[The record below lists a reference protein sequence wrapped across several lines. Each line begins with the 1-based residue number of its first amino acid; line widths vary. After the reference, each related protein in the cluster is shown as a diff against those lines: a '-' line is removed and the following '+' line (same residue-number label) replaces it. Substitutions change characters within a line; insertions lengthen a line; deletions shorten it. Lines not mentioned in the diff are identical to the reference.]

1 MLKKKELLKKL
12 LLLILTLIL
21 FSCASYKNKPKDE
34 VPAWIE
40 KVPAGDAD
48 YEYFT
53 ASGTNKNF
61 TLAEADAKNNLINE
75 IIRYL
80 GVSIKTETTTTALG
94 SVENLEKIL
103 KSEISQS
110 SAANIKKLKIKNRY
124 TKKNKDSLTVYLL
137 AEYDKNELRKER
149 DRLLKI
155 AEEKILS
162 VSEPQKKADDFFE
175 SKKYYSAAIY
185 YAKAASAALSSGIE
199 NGDIKFRQNIS
210 NAKESLKKIKL
221 NLQKDNLENTSN
233 EFLIPINIGTFE
245 ERVPLLV
252 SYKTKV
258 KNTTSIII
266 EGIETDQNGT
276 ANFILNDEKIERE
289 GRIRIEL
296 DISEIK
302 QILGPKDF
310 DEYQEALK
318 ELQQIVFKQVINFE
332 FTKPEN
338 KIKKEKEQKGTVSL
352 FIEQT
357 DSKNAIIEEKILDIL
372 KDMNFKTISAKNENQ
387 SADFIIY
394 ARIETDEVSKA
405 ADGFLVRLNADI
417 EIKNPNTQEII
428 YKKNIS
434 KRGAG
439 FTEKEAHRSASVA
452 IAKAIALVFNGII
465 DE

>member
-1 MLKKKELLKKL
+1 MQKKKELLKKI
-12 LLLILTLIL
+12 LLLILTLTL
-21 FSCASYKNKPKDE
+21 FSCASYKNKPE
-34 VPAWIE
+34 EELPAWIE

-94 SVENLEKIL
+94 SIENLEKIL

-110 SAANIKKLKIKNRY
+110 STANIKKLKIKNRY

-175 SKKYYSAAIY
+175 SKKYYSAALY
-185 YAKAASAALSSGIE
+185 YTKAASAALSSGIE

-233 EFLIPINIGTFE
+233 DFLIPINIGTFE

-258 KNTTSIII
+258 KNTTSIVI
-266 EGIETDQNGT
+266 EGIETDQSGT
-276 ANFILNDEKIERE
+276 ANFILHDEKIEPKA
-289 GRIRIEL
+289 RIRIEL

-302 QILGPKDF
+302 QILGSKDF
-310 DEYQEALK
+310 DEYQEAVK
-318 ELQQIVFKQVINFE
+318 ELQQIIFKQIINFE
-332 FTKPEN
+332 FKKPEN

-352 FIEQT
+352 FIEQA
-357 DSKNAIIEEKILDIL
+357 DSKNSIIEEKILDIL
-372 KDMNFKTISAKNENQ
+372 KDMNFKTISAKNENP
-387 SADFIIY
+387 SADFFIY
-394 ARIETDEVSKA
+394 ARIETDEASKA

>member
-1 MLKKKELLKKL
+1 MLKKQLLKKL

-21 FSCASYKNKPKDE
+21 FSCASYKNKPEDE
-34 VPAWIE
+34 VPVWIE
-40 KVPAGDAD
+40 KVPAGNAD

-175 SKKYYSAAIY
+175 SKKYYSAALY
-185 YAKAASAALSSGIE
+185 YTKAASAALSSGIE

-210 NAKESLKKIKL
+210 NAKDSLKKIKL

-233 EFLIPINIGTFE
+233 DFLIPINIGTFE

-258 KNTTSIII
+258 KNSTTIII

-276 ANFILNDEKIERE
+276 ANFILHDEKIEPKA
-289 GRIRIEL
+289 RIRIEL

-302 QILGPKDF
+302 QILGSKDF

-318 ELQQIVFKQVINFE
+318 ELQQIIFKQIINFE
-332 FTKPEN
+332 FKNPEN

-352 FIEQT
+352 FIEQA
-357 DSKNAIIEEKILDIL
+357 DSKNSIIEEKILDIL
-372 KDMNFKTISAKNENQ
+372 KDMNFKTISAKNENP
-387 SADFIIY
+387 SADFFIY
-394 ARIETDEVSKA
+394 ARIETDETSKA

>member
-1 MLKKKELLKKL
+1 M
-12 LLLILTLIL
+12 
-21 FSCASYKNKPKDE
+21 P
-34 VPAWIE
+34 VWIE

-175 SKKYYSAAIY
+175 SKKYYSAALY
-185 YAKAASAALSSGIE
+185 YTKAASAALSSGIE

-210 NAKESLKKIKL
+210 NAKESLK
-221 NLQKDNLENTSN
+221 
-233 EFLIPINIGTFE
+233 
-245 ERVPLLV
+245 
-252 SYKTKV
+252 
-258 KNTTSIII
+258 
-266 EGIETDQNGT
+266 
-276 ANFILNDEKIERE
+276 
-289 GRIRIEL
+289 RIR
-296 DISEIK
+296 
-302 QILGPKDF
+302 
-310 DEYQEALK
+310 EA
-318 ELQQIVFKQVINFE
+318 IFE
-332 FTKPEN
+332 
-338 KIKKEKEQKGTVSL
+338 
-352 FIEQT
+352 
-357 DSKNAIIEEKILDIL
+357 
-372 KDMNFKTISAKNENQ
+372 
-387 SADFIIY
+387 
-394 ARIETDEVSKA
+394 
-405 ADGFLVRLNADI
+405 
-417 EIKNPNTQEII
+417 
-428 YKKNIS
+428 
-434 KRGAG
+434 
-439 FTEKEAHRSASVA
+439 
-452 IAKAIALVFNGII
+452 
-465 DE
+465 

>member
-1 MLKKKELLKKL
+1 MQKKQLLKKL
-12 LLLILTLIL
+12 LLLILTLIS
-21 FSCASYKNKPKDE
+21 FSCASYKNKPE
-34 VPAWIE
+34 EGLPAWIE
-40 KVPAGDAD
+40 KVPDGDAD

-155 AEEKILS
+155 AEERILS
-162 VSEPQKKADDFFE
+162 VSEPQKKADEFVA
-175 SKKYYSAAIY
+175 SKKYYSAALY
-185 YAKAASAALSSGIE
+185 YTKAASAALSSGIE

-221 NLQKDNLENTSN
+221 NLQKDSLEDSLNKT
-233 EFLIPINIGTFE
+233 LILVNIGTAE
-245 ERVPLLV
+245 ENVPLLV

-258 KNTTSIII
+258 KNSTTIII

-276 ANFILNDEKIERE
+276 ANFILHDEKIEPKA
-289 GRIRIEL
+289 RIRIEL

-302 QILGPKDF
+302 QILGSKDF
-310 DEYQEALK
+310 DEYQEAVK
-318 ELQQIVFKQVINFE
+318 ELQQIIFKQIINFE
-332 FTKPEN
+332 FKNPEN

-352 FIEQT
+352 FIEQA
-357 DSKNAIIEEKILDIL
+357 DSKNSIIEEKISDIL
-372 KDMNFKTISAKNENQ
+372 KNMNFKTISAKNENQ

-417 EIKNPNTQEII
+417 EIKNPNTQEIL

-452 IAKAIALVFNGII
+452 IAKAIALAFSKIVN
-465 DE
+465 E

>member
-1 MLKKKELLKKL
+1 M
-12 LLLILTLIL
+12 
-21 FSCASYKNKPKDE
+21 
-34 VPAWIE
+34 
-40 KVPAGDAD
+40 PAGDAD

-175 SKKYYSAAIY
+175 SKKYYSAALY
-185 YAKAASAALSSGIE
+185 YTKAASAALSSGIE

-221 NLQKDNLENTSN
+221 NLQKDSLEDSLN
-233 EFLIPINIGTFE
+233 ETLIPINIGTTE
-245 ERVPLLV
+245 ENVPLLV

-258 KNTTSIII
+258 KNTTTIII

-276 ANFILNDEKIERE
+276 ANFILHDEKIEPKA
-289 GRIRIEL
+289 RIRIDL

-302 QILGPKDF
+302 QILGSKDF

-318 ELQQIVFKQVINFE
+318 ELQQIIFKQIINFE
-332 FTKPEN
+332 FKNPEN

-352 FIEQT
+352 FIEQA
-357 DSKNAIIEEKILDIL
+357 DSKNSIIEEKILDIL
-372 KDMNFKTISAKNENQ
+372 KDMNFKTISAKNENPA
-387 SADFIIY
+387 ADFFIY

-452 IAKAIALVFNGII
+452 IAKAIALAFNGII

>member
-1 MLKKKELLKKL
+1 MQKKQLLKKL
-12 LLLILTLIL
+12 LLLILTLTL
-21 FSCASYKNKPKDE
+21 FSCASYKNKSE
-34 VPAWIE
+34 EEQPAWIE

-175 SKKYYSAAIY
+175 SKKYYSAALY
-185 YAKAASAALSSGIE
+185 YTKTASAALSSGIE

-210 NAKESLKKIKL
+210 NAKESLKRIKL
-221 NLQKDNLENTSN
+221 NLQNDSLEDSLNKT
-233 EFLIPINIGTFE
+233 LILVNIGTAE
-245 ERVPLLV
+245 ENVPLLV

-258 KNTTSIII
+258 KNTTTIII

-276 ANFILNDEKIERE
+276 ANFILHDEKIEPKA
-289 GRIRIEL
+289 RIRIEL

-302 QILGPKDF
+302 QILGSKDF
-310 DEYQEALK
+310 DEYQEAVK
-318 ELQQIVFKQVINFE
+318 ELQQIVFKQIINFE
-332 FTKPEN
+332 FKKPEN

-352 FIEQT
+352 FIEQA
-357 DSKNAIIEEKILDIL
+357 DSKNSIIEEKILDIL
-372 KDMNFKTISAKNENQ
+372 KDMNFKTISAKNENPA
-387 SADFIIY
+387 ADFFIY
-394 ARIETDEVSKA
+394 ARIETNEASKA

-417 EIKNPNTQEII
+417 EIKNPNTQEIL

>member
-1 MLKKKELLKKL
+1 MLKKQLLKKI
-12 LLLILTLIL
+12 LLLILTLTL
-21 FSCASYKNKPKDE
+21 FSCASYKNKSE
-34 VPAWIE
+34 EELPAWIE

-175 SKKYYSAAIY
+175 SKKYYSAALY
-185 YAKAASAALSSGIE
+185 YTKAASAALSSGIE

-221 NLQKDNLENTSN
+221 NLQKNSLENTSN
-233 EFLIPINIGTFE
+233 NFLIPINIGTFE

-258 KNTTSIII
+258 KNTTSIVI
-266 EGIETDQNGT
+266 EGIETDQSGT
-276 ANFILNDEKIERE
+276 ANFILHDEKIEPKA
-289 GRIRIEL
+289 RIRIEL

-302 QILGPKDF
+302 QILGSKDF
-310 DEYQEALK
+310 DEYQEAVK
-318 ELQQIVFKQVINFE
+318 ELQQIIFKQIINFE
-332 FTKPEN
+332 FKKPEN

-352 FIEQT
+352 FIEQA
-357 DSKNAIIEEKILDIL
+357 DSKNSIIEEKILDIL
-372 KDMNFKTISAKNENQ
+372 KDMNFKTISAKNENPA
-387 SADFIIY
+387 ADFFIY
-394 ARIETDEVSKA
+394 ARIETDEASKA

-417 EIKNPNTQEII
+417 EIKNPNTQEIL

>member
-1 MLKKKELLKKL
+1 MQKKQLLKKL
-12 LLLILTLIL
+12 LLLILTLTL
-21 FSCASYKNKPKDE
+21 FSCASYKNKSE
-34 VPAWIE
+34 EEQPAWIE

-175 SKKYYSAAIY
+175 SKKYYSAALY
-185 YAKAASAALSSGIE
+185 YTKAASAALSSGIE

-210 NAKESLKKIKL
+210 NAKESLKRIKL
-221 NLQKDNLENTSN
+221 NLQNDSLEDSLNKT
-233 EFLIPINIGTFE
+233 LILVNIGTAE
-245 ERVPLLV
+245 ENVPLLV

-258 KNTTSIII
+258 KNTTTIII

-276 ANFILNDEKIERE
+276 ANFILHDEKIEPKA
-289 GRIRIEL
+289 RIRIEL

-302 QILGPKDF
+302 QILGSKDF
-310 DEYQEALK
+310 DEYQEAVK
-318 ELQQIVFKQVINFE
+318 ELQQIVFKQIINFE
-332 FTKPEN
+332 FKKPEN
-338 KIKKEKEQKGTVSL
+338 KRKKEKEQKGTVSL

-372 KDMNFKTISAKNENQ
+372 KDMNFKTISAKNENPA
-387 SADFIIY
+387 ADFFIY
-394 ARIETDEVSKA
+394 ARIETDEASKA

>member
-1 MLKKKELLKKL
+1 MLKKQLLKKI
-12 LLLILTLIL
+12 LLLILTLISL
-21 FSCASYKNKPKDE
+21 SCASYKNKPE
-34 VPAWIE
+34 EELPAWIE

-94 SVENLEKIL
+94 SIENLEKIL

-162 VSEPQKKADDFFE
+162 VSEPQKKANDFFE
-175 SKKYYSAAIY
+175 SKKYYSAALY

-221 NLQKDNLENTSN
+221 NLQKDSLENTSN

-252 SYKTKV
+252 SYKTKIR
-258 KNTTSIII
+258 NTTSIII

-276 ANFILNDEKIERE
+276 ANFILHDEKIEPKA
-289 GRIRIEL
+289 RIRIEL

-302 QILGPKDF
+302 QILGSKDF

-318 ELQQIVFKQVINFE
+318 ELQQTVFKQIINFE
-332 FTKPEN
+332 FKKPEN

-357 DSKNAIIEEKILDIL
+357 DSKNAITEEKILDIL

>member
-1 MLKKKELLKKL
+1 MQKKQLLKKL
-12 LLLILTLIL
+12 LLLILTLTL
-21 FSCASYKNKPKDE
+21 FSCASYKNKSE
-34 VPAWIE
+34 EEQPAWIE

-175 SKKYYSAAIY
+175 SKKYYSAALY
-185 YAKAASAALSSGIE
+185 YTKAASAALSSGIE

-210 NAKESLKKIKL
+210 NAKESLKRIKL
-221 NLQKDNLENTSN
+221 NLQNDSLEDSLNKT
-233 EFLIPINIGTFE
+233 LILVNIGTAE
-245 ERVPLLV
+245 ENVPLLV

-258 KNTTSIII
+258 KNTTTIII

-276 ANFILNDEKIERE
+276 ANFILHDEKIEPKA
-289 GRIRIEL
+289 RIRIEL

-302 QILGPKDF
+302 QILGSKDF
-310 DEYQEALK
+310 DEYQEAVK
-318 ELQQIVFKQVINFE
+318 ELQQIVFKQIINFE
-332 FTKPEN
+332 FKKPEN

-352 FIEQT
+352 FIEQA
-357 DSKNAIIEEKILDIL
+357 DSKNSIIEEKILDIL
-372 KDMNFKTISAKNENQ
+372 KDMNFKTISAKNENPA
-387 SADFIIY
+387 ADFFIY
-394 ARIETDEVSKA
+394 ARIETNEASKA

-417 EIKNPNTQEII
+417 EIKNPNTQEIL

>member
-1 MLKKKELLKKL
+1 MQKKTQALKKL
-12 LLLILTLIL
+12 LLLILTLTL
-21 FSCASYKNKPKDE
+21 FSCISYKNKPE
-34 VPAWIE
+34 EELPAWVE

-80 GVSIKTETTTTALG
+80 GVSVKTETTTTALG
-94 SVENLEKIL
+94 SIENLEKIL

-124 TKKNKDSLTVYLL
+124 TQKNKDSLTVYLL

-175 SKKYYSAAIY
+175 SKKYYSAALY
-185 YAKAASAALSSGIE
+185 YTKAASAALSSGIE

-221 NLQKDNLENTSN
+221 NLQKDSLEDSLNKT
-233 EFLIPINIGTFE
+233 LILVNIGTAE
-245 ERVPLLV
+245 ENVPLLV

-258 KNTTSIII
+258 KNSTTIII

-276 ANFILNDEKIERE
+276 ANFILHDEKIEPKA
-289 GRIRIEL
+289 RIRIEL

-302 QILGPKDF
+302 QILGSKDF

-318 ELQQIVFKQVINFE
+318 ELQQIVFKQIINFE
-332 FTKPEN
+332 FKNPEN

-357 DSKNAIIEEKILDIL
+357 DSKNSIVREKISDIL
-372 KDMNFKTISAKNENQ
+372 KDMNFKTIFAKNENQ
-387 SADFIIY
+387 SADFFIY
-394 ARIETDEVSKA
+394 AKIETDEASKA

-417 EIKNPNTQEII
+417 EIKNPNTQEIL

-452 IAKAIALVFNGII
+452 IAKAIASAFSEIAG
-465 DE
+465 E

>member
-1 MLKKKELLKKL
+1 M
-12 LLLILTLIL
+12 
-21 FSCASYKNKPKDE
+21 
-34 VPAWIE
+34 
-40 KVPAGDAD
+40 
-48 YEYFT
+48 
-53 ASGTNKNF
+53 
-61 TLAEADAKNNLINE
+61 
-75 IIRYL
+75 
-80 GVSIKTETTTTALG
+80 
-94 SVENLEKIL
+94 
-103 KSEISQS
+103 
-110 SAANIKKLKIKNRY
+110 
-124 TKKNKDSLTVYLL
+124 

-175 SKKYYSAAIY
+175 SKKYYSAALY
-185 YAKAASAALSSGIE
+185 YTKAASAALSSGIE

-210 NAKESLKKIKL
+210 NAKESLKRIKL
-221 NLQKDNLENTSN
+221 NLQKDSLEDSLNKT
-233 EFLIPINIGTFE
+233 LILVNIGTAE
-245 ERVPLLV
+245 EKVPLLV

-258 KNTTSIII
+258 KNSTTIII

-276 ANFILNDEKIERE
+276 ANFILHDEKIESE

-302 QILGPKDF
+302 QILGSKDF

-318 ELQQIVFKQVINFE
+318 ELQQIIFKQIINFE
-332 FTKPEN
+332 FKKPEN
-338 KIKKEKEQKGTVSL
+338 KIKKEKEKKGTVSL
-352 FIEQT
+352 FIEQA
-357 DSKNAIIEEKILDIL
+357 DSKNSIIEEKILDIL
-372 KDMNFKTISAKNENQ
+372 KDMNFKTISAKNENPA
-387 SADFIIY
+387 ADFFIY

-452 IAKAIALVFNGII
+452 IAKVIALVFSEII

>member
-1 MLKKKELLKKL
+1 MQKKQLLKKI
-12 LLLILTLIL
+12 LLLILTLIS
-21 FSCASYKNKPKDE
+21 FSCTSYKNKPE
-34 VPAWIE
+34 EELPAWIE

-175 SKKYYSAAIY
+175 SKKYYSAALY
-185 YAKAASAALSSGIE
+185 YTKAASAALSSGIE

-221 NLQKDNLENTSN
+221 NLQKDSLEDSLN
-233 EFLIPINIGTFE
+233 ETLIPINIGTTE
-245 ERVPLLV
+245 ENVPLLV

-258 KNTTSIII
+258 KNTTTIII

-276 ANFILNDEKIERE
+276 ANFILHDEKIEPKA
-289 GRIRIEL
+289 RIRIDL

-302 QILGPKDF
+302 QILGSKDF

-318 ELQQIVFKQVINFE
+318 ELQQIIFKQIINFE
-332 FTKPEN
+332 FKNPEN
-338 KIKKEKEQKGTVSL
+338 KRKKEKEQKGTVSL

-372 KDMNFKTISAKNENQ
+372 KDMNFKTISAKNENP
-387 SADFIIY
+387 SADFFIY

-452 IAKAIALVFNGII
+452 IAKVIALVFSEII

>member
-1 MLKKKELLKKL
+1 MLKKQLLKKL

-21 FSCASYKNKPKDE
+21 FSCASYKNKPEDE
-34 VPAWIE
+34 VPVWIE
-40 KVPAGDAD
+40 KVPAGNAD

-175 SKKYYSAAIY
+175 SKKYYSAALY
-185 YAKAASAALSSGIE
+185 YTKTASAALSSGIE

-276 ANFILNDEKIERE
+276 ANFILHDEKIEPKA
-289 GRIRIEL
+289 RIRIEL

-302 QILGPKDF
+302 QILGSKDF
-310 DEYQEALK
+310 DEYQEAVK
-318 ELQQIVFKQVINFE
+318 ELQQIVFKQIINFE
-332 FTKPEN
+332 FKKPEN
-338 KIKKEKEQKGTVSL
+338 KIKKEQKGTVSL
-352 FIEQT
+352 FIEQA
-357 DSKNAIIEEKILDIL
+357 DSKNSIIEEKILDIL
-372 KDMNFKTISAKNENQ
+372 KDMNFKTISAKNENP
-387 SADFIIY
+387 SADFFIY
-394 ARIETDEVSKA
+394 ARIETDETSKA

>member
-1 MLKKKELLKKL
+1 MQKKQLLKKI
-12 LLLILTLIL
+12 LLLILTLIS
-21 FSCASYKNKPKDE
+21 FSCTSYKNKSE
-34 VPAWIE
+34 EELPAWIE

-175 SKKYYSAAIY
+175 SKKYYSAALY
-185 YAKAASAALSSGIE
+185 YTKAASAALSSGIE

-221 NLQKDNLENTSN
+221 NLQKDSLEDSLN
-233 EFLIPINIGTFE
+233 ETLIPINIGTTE
-245 ERVPLLV
+245 ENVPLLV

-258 KNTTSIII
+258 KNSTTIII

-276 ANFILNDEKIERE
+276 ANFILHDEKIEPKA
-289 GRIRIEL
+289 RIRIDL

-302 QILGPKDF
+302 QILGSKDF

-318 ELQQIVFKQVINFE
+318 ELQQIIFKQIINFE
-332 FTKPEN
+332 FKNPEN
-338 KIKKEKEQKGTVSL
+338 KRKKEKEQKGTVSL

-372 KDMNFKTISAKNENQ
+372 KDMNFKTISAKNENP
-387 SADFIIY
+387 SADFFIY

-417 EIKNPNTQEII
+417 EIKNPNTQEIL

>member
-1 MLKKKELLKKL
+1 MQKKQLLKKI
-12 LLLILTLIL
+12 LLLILTLTL
-21 FSCASYKNKPKDE
+21 FSCTSYKNKPEEE
-34 VPAWIE
+34 VPTWIE

-175 SKKYYSAAIY
+175 SKKYYSAALY
-185 YAKAASAALSSGIE
+185 YTKAASAALSSGIE

-221 NLQKDNLENTSN
+221 NLQKDSLEDSLN
-233 EFLIPINIGTFE
+233 ETLIPINIGTTE
-245 ERVPLLV
+245 ENVPLLV

-258 KNTTSIII
+258 KNSTTIII
-266 EGIETDQNGT
+266 EGIETDKNGT
-276 ANFILNDEKIERE
+276 ANFILHDEKIEPKA
-289 GRIRIEL
+289 RIRIEL

-302 QILGPKDF
+302 QILGSKDF

-318 ELQQIVFKQVINFE
+318 ELQQIIFKQIINFE
-332 FTKPEN
+332 FKNPEN
-338 KIKKEKEQKGTVSL
+338 KIKKEQKGTVSL

-357 DSKNAIIEEKILDIL
+357 DSKNAIIEERVSDIL
-372 KDMNFKTISAKNENQ
+372 KDMNFKILSAKNENP
-387 SADFIIY
+387 SADFFIY

-452 IAKAIALVFNGII
+452 IAKAIALAFNGII

>member
-1 MLKKKELLKKL
+1 MQKKQLLKKI
-12 LLLILTLIL
+12 LLLILALIL
-21 FSCASYKNKPKDE
+21 FSCASYKNKPEDE

-94 SVENLEKIL
+94 SIENLEKIL

-162 VSEPQKKADDFFE
+162 VSEPQKKANDFFE
-175 SKKYYSAAIY
+175 SKKYYSAALY

-221 NLQKDNLENTSN
+221 NLQKDSLENTSN

-252 SYKTKV
+252 SYKTKIR
-258 KNTTSIII
+258 NTTSIII

-276 ANFILNDEKIERE
+276 ANFILHDEKIEPKA
-289 GRIRIEL
+289 RIRIEL

-302 QILGPKDF
+302 HILGSKDF

-352 FIEQT
+352 FIEQ
-357 DSKNAIIEEKILDIL
+357 DNPKNLNIEEKILDIL

-417 EIKNPNTQEII
+417 EIKNPNTQEIL

-452 IAKAIALVFNGII
+452 IAKAIALAFSKIVS
-465 DE
+465 E

>member
-1 MLKKKELLKKL
+1 MLKKQLLKKL

-21 FSCASYKNKPKDE
+21 FSCASYKNKPEDE
-34 VPAWIE
+34 VPVWIE
-40 KVPAGDAD
+40 KVPAGNAD

-94 SVENLEKIL
+94 SIENLEKIL

-175 SKKYYSAAIY
+175 SKKYYSAALY
-185 YAKAASAALSSGIE
+185 YTKAASAALSSGIE

-233 EFLIPINIGTFE
+233 DFLIPINIGTFE

-276 ANFILNDEKIERE
+276 ANFILHDEKIEPKA
-289 GRIRIEL
+289 RIRIEL

-302 QILGPKDF
+302 QILGSKDF
-310 DEYQEALK
+310 DEYQEAVK
-318 ELQQIVFKQVINFE
+318 ELQQIVFKQIINFE
-332 FTKPEN
+332 FKKPEN

-352 FIEQT
+352 FIEQA
-357 DSKNAIIEEKILDIL
+357 DSKNSIIEEKILDIL
-372 KDMNFKTISAKNENQ
+372 KDMNFKTISAKNENPV
-387 SADFIIY
+387 ADFFIY
-394 ARIETDEVSKA
+394 ARIETDEASKA
-405 ADGFLVRLNADI
+405 ADGFLVSLNADI

>member
-21 FSCASYKNKPKDE
+21 FSCASYKNKSE
-34 VPAWIE
+34 EELPAWIE
-40 KVPAGDAD
+40 KVPDGDAD

-175 SKKYYSAAIY
+175 SKKYYSAALY
-185 YAKAASAALSSGIE
+185 YTKAASAALSSGIE

-221 NLQKDNLENTSN
+221 NLQKDSLEDSLN
-233 EFLIPINIGTFE
+233 ETLIPINIGTTE
-245 ERVPLLV
+245 ENVPLLV

-258 KNTTSIII
+258 KNTTTIII

-276 ANFILNDEKIERE
+276 ANFILHDEKIEPKA
-289 GRIRIEL
+289 RIRIDL

-302 QILGPKDF
+302 QILGSKDF
-310 DEYQEALK
+310 DEYQEAVK
-318 ELQQIVFKQVINFE
+318 ELQQIIFKQIINFE
-332 FTKPEN
+332 FKNPEN
-338 KIKKEKEQKGTVSL
+338 KIKKEQKGTVSL
-352 FIEQT
+352 FIEQA
-357 DSKNAIIEEKILDIL
+357 DSKNSIIEEKILDIL
-372 KDMNFKTISAKNENQ
+372 KDMNFKTISAKNENPA
-387 SADFIIY
+387 ADFFIY

-452 IAKAIALVFNGII
+452 IAKVIALVFSEII

>member
-1 MLKKKELLKKL
+1 MLKKQLLKKL

-21 FSCASYKNKPKDE
+21 FSCASYKNKPEDE

-175 SKKYYSAAIY
+175 SKKYYSAALY
-185 YAKAASAALSSGIE
+185 YTKAASAALSSGIE

-221 NLQKDNLENTSN
+221 NLQKDSLEDSLN
-233 EFLIPINIGTFE
+233 ETLIPINIGTTE
-245 ERVPLLV
+245 ENVPLLV

-258 KNTTSIII
+258 KNTTSIVI

-276 ANFILNDEKIERE
+276 ANFILHDEKIEPKA
-289 GRIRIEL
+289 RIRIEL

-302 QILGPKDF
+302 QILGSKDF

-318 ELQQIVFKQVINFE
+318 ELQQIIFKQIINFE
-332 FTKPEN
+332 FKNPEN
-338 KIKKEKEQKGTVSL
+338 KRKKEKEQKGTVSL

-357 DSKNAIIEEKILDIL
+357 DSKNAIIKEKILDIL
-372 KDMNFKTISAKNENQ
+372 KDMNFKTISAKNENP
-387 SADFIIY
+387 SADFFIY
-394 ARIETDEVSKA
+394 AKIETDEVSKA

-452 IAKAIALVFNGII
+452 IAKAIALAFNGII

>member
-1 MLKKKELLKKL
+1 MQKKQLLKKI
-12 LLLILTLIL
+12 LLLILSLIL
-21 FSCASYKNKPKDE
+21 FSCASYKSKPEEDL
-34 VPAWIE
+34 PAWIE

-155 AEEKILS
+155 AEERILS
-162 VSEPQKKADDFFE
+162 VSEPQKKADEFVA
-175 SKKYYSAAIY
+175 SKKYYSAALY
-185 YAKAASAALSSGIE
+185 YTKAASAALSSGIE

-221 NLQKDNLENTSN
+221 NLQKDRLKDSLNKT
-233 EFLIPINIGTFE
+233 LILVNIGTAE
-245 ERVPLLV
+245 ENVPLLV

-258 KNTTSIII
+258 KNSTTIII

-276 ANFILNDEKIERE
+276 ANFILHDEKIEPKA
-289 GRIRIEL
+289 RIRIEL

-302 QILGPKDF
+302 QILGSKDF
-310 DEYQEALK
+310 DEYQEAVK
-318 ELQQIVFKQVINFE
+318 ELQQIVFKQIINFE
-332 FTKPEN
+332 FKKPEN
-338 KIKKEKEQKGTVSL
+338 KIRKEKEQKGTVSL
-352 FIEQT
+352 FIEQA
-357 DSKNAIIEEKILDIL
+357 DSKNSIIEEKILDIL
-372 KDMNFKTISAKNENQ
+372 KDMNFKTISAKNENPD
-387 SADFIIY
+387 ADFFIY
-394 ARIETDEVSKA
+394 ARIETDEASKA

>member
-1 MLKKKELLKKL
+1 MQKKKQLLKKL
-12 LLLILTLIL
+12 LLLILTLTL
-21 FSCASYKNKPKDE
+21 FSCASYKNKSE
-34 VPAWIE
+34 EEQPAWIE

-94 SVENLEKIL
+94 SIENLEKIL

-110 SAANIKKLKIKNRY
+110 STANIKKLKIKNRY

-155 AEEKILS
+155 AEEKMLS

-175 SKKYYSAAIY
+175 SKKYYSAALY
-185 YAKAASAALSSGIE
+185 YTKAASAALSSGIE

-210 NAKESLKKIKL
+210 NAKDSLKKIKL

-233 EFLIPINIGTFE
+233 DFLIPINIGTFE

-276 ANFILNDEKIERE
+276 ANFILHDEKIEPKA
-289 GRIRIEL
+289 RIRIEL

-302 QILGPKDF
+302 QILGSKDF

-318 ELQQIVFKQVINFE
+318 ELQQIIFKQIINFE
-332 FTKPEN
+332 FKNPEN

-352 FIEQT
+352 FIEQA
-357 DSKNAIIEEKILDIL
+357 DSKNSIIEEKILDIL
-372 KDMNFKTISAKNENQ
+372 KDMNFKTISAKNENP
-387 SADFIIY
+387 SADFFIY
-394 ARIETDEVSKA
+394 ARIETDETSKA

>member
-21 FSCASYKNKPKDE
+21 FSCASYKNKSE
-34 VPAWIE
+34 EELPAWIE
-40 KVPAGDAD
+40 KVPDGDAD

-94 SVENLEKIL
+94 SIENLEKIL

-137 AEYDKNELRKER
+137 AEYDKQELRKER

-175 SKKYYSAAIY
+175 SKKYYSAALY
-185 YAKAASAALSSGIE
+185 YTKAASAALSSGIE

-210 NAKESLKKIKL
+210 NAKDSLKKIKL

-233 EFLIPINIGTFE
+233 DFLIPINIGTFE

-276 ANFILNDEKIERE
+276 ANFILHDEKIEPKA
-289 GRIRIEL
+289 RIRIEL

-302 QILGPKDF
+302 QILGSKDF
-310 DEYQEALK
+310 DEYQEAVK
-318 ELQQIVFKQVINFE
+318 ELQQIVFKQIINFE
-332 FTKPEN
+332 FKKPEN
-338 KIKKEKEQKGTVSL
+338 KIKKEQKGTVSL
-352 FIEQT
+352 FIEQA
-357 DSKNAIIEEKILDIL
+357 DSKNSIIEEKILDIL
-372 KDMNFKTISAKNENQ
+372 KDMNFKTISAKNENPA
-387 SADFIIY
+387 ADFFIY
-394 ARIETDEVSKA
+394 AKIETDEASKA

-465 DE
+465 E

>member
-1 MLKKKELLKKL
+1 MQKKQLLKKI
-12 LLLILTLIL
+12 LLLILALIL
-21 FSCASYKNKPKDE
+21 FSCASYKNKPEDE

-94 SVENLEKIL
+94 SIENLEKIL

-162 VSEPQKKADDFFE
+162 VSEPQKKANDFFE
-175 SKKYYSAAIY
+175 SKKYYSAALY

-221 NLQKDNLENTSN
+221 NLQKDSLENTSN

-252 SYKTKV
+252 SYKTKIR
-258 KNTTSIII
+258 NTTSIII

-276 ANFILNDEKIERE
+276 ANFILHDEKIEPKA
-289 GRIRIEL
+289 RIRIEL

-302 QILGPKDF
+302 HILGSKDF

-352 FIEQT
+352 FIEQ
-357 DSKNAIIEEKILDIL
+357 DNPKNLNIEEKILDIL

-417 EIKNPNTQEII
+417 EIKNPNTQEIL

-452 IAKAIALVFNGII
+452 IAKAIALAFSKIV

>member
-1 MLKKKELLKKL
+1 MQKKKQRLI
-12 LLLILTLIL
+12 LLILTLTL
-21 FSCASYKNKPKDE
+21 FSCTSYKNKPE
-34 VPAWIE
+34 EELPAWVE
-40 KVPAGDAD
+40 NVPAGDEN

-110 SAANIKKLKIKNRY
+110 SAANINKLKIKNRY
-124 TKKNKDSLTVYLL
+124 TKKNKDNLTVYLL

-149 DRLLKI
+149 NRLLKI

-175 SKKYYSAAIY
+175 NKKYYSAALY

-199 NGDIKFRQNIS
+199 NGGIKFKQNIS
-210 NAKESLKKIKL
+210 NAKESLKKIKF
-221 NLQKDNLENTSN
+221 NLQKDRLKYSLN
-233 EFLIPINIGTFE
+233 ETLIPVNIGSSE
-245 ERVPLLV
+245 ENVPLLV
-252 SYKTKV
+252 SYKTKI
-258 KNTTSIII
+258 KNNTSIII

-276 ANFILNDEKIERE
+276 ANFILHDEKIESE

-302 QILGPKDF
+302 QILGSKDF
-310 DEYQEALK
+310 DEYKEALK
-318 ELQQIVFKQVINFE
+318 ELQQIVFKQIINFE
-332 FTKPEN
+332 FKKEEN
-338 KIKKEKEQKGTVSL
+338 KIKDEKKQKGSVSL
-352 FIEQT
+352 FIEQ
-357 DSKNAIIEEKILDIL
+357 DNPKSLNIEEKISDIL
-372 KDMNFKTISAKNENQ
+372 KDMNFKILSTKNGNP
-387 SADFIIY
+387 SADFFIY
-394 ARIETDEVSKA
+394 AIIETDEVSKA
-405 ADGFLVRLNADI
+405 GDGFLVRLNADI
-417 EIKNPNTQEII
+417 EIKNPDTQEIL
-428 YKKNIS
+428 YKKNIN

-452 IAKAIALVFNGII
+452 IAKAIASAFSEIAG
-465 DE
+465 E

>member
-1 MLKKKELLKKL
+1 MLKKQLLKKL

-21 FSCASYKNKPKDE
+21 FSCASYKNKPEDE
-34 VPAWIE
+34 VPVWIE
-40 KVPAGDAD
+40 KVPAGNAD

-94 SVENLEKIL
+94 SIENLEKIL

-162 VSEPQKKADDFFE
+162 VSEPQKKADEFVE
-175 SKKYYSAAIY
+175 SKKYYSAALY
-185 YAKAASAALSSGIE
+185 YTKAASAALSSGIE

-276 ANFILNDEKIERE
+276 ANFILHDEKIEPKA
-289 GRIRIEL
+289 RIRIEL

-302 QILGPKDF
+302 QILGSKDF
-310 DEYQEALK
+310 DEYQEAVK
-318 ELQQIVFKQVINFE
+318 ELQQIVFKQIINFE
-332 FTKPEN
+332 FKKPEN
-338 KIKKEKEQKGTVSL
+338 KIKKEQKGTVSL
-352 FIEQT
+352 FIEQA
-357 DSKNAIIEEKILDIL
+357 DSKNSIIEEKILDIL
-372 KDMNFKTISAKNENQ
+372 KDMNFKTISAKNENPA
-387 SADFIIY
+387 ADFFIY
-394 ARIETDEVSKA
+394 AKIETDEASKA

-417 EIKNPNTQEII
+417 EIKNPNTQEIF

-439 FTEKEAHRSASVA
+439 FTEKEAHRSASIA
-452 IAKAIALVFNGII
+452 IAKAIVLAFSKIVN
-465 DE
+465 E

>member
-1 MLKKKELLKKL
+1 MLKKELLKKI
-12 LLLILTLIL
+12 LLLILTLTL
-21 FSCASYKNKPKDE
+21 FSCASYKNKPE
-34 VPAWIE
+34 EELPAWIE

-149 DRLLKI
+149 NRLLKI

-162 VSEPQKKADDFFE
+162 VSEPQKKADEFVA
-175 SKKYYSAAIY
+175 SKKYYSAALY
-185 YAKAASAALSSGIE
+185 YTKAASAALSSGIE

-233 EFLIPINIGTFE
+233 DFLIPINIGTFE

-258 KNTTSIII
+258 KNSTTIII

-276 ANFILNDEKIERE
+276 ANFILHDEKIEPKA
-289 GRIRIEL
+289 RIRIEL

-302 QILGPKDF
+302 QILGSKDF
-310 DEYQEALK
+310 DEYQEAVK
-318 ELQQIVFKQVINFE
+318 ELQQIVFKQIINFE
-332 FTKPEN
+332 FKKPEN
-338 KIKKEKEQKGTVSL
+338 KIKKEQKGTVSL
-352 FIEQT
+352 FIEQA
-357 DSKNAIIEEKILDIL
+357 DSKNSIIEEKILDIL
-372 KDMNFKTISAKNENQ
+372 KDMNFKTISAKNENPA
-387 SADFIIY
+387 ADFFIY

-417 EIKNPNTQEII
+417 EIKNPNTQEIL

-452 IAKAIALVFNGII
+452 IAKVIALVFNGII

>member
-1 MLKKKELLKKL
+1 MQKKKEILKKI

-21 FSCASYKNKPKDE
+21 FSCASYKNKPEDE

-94 SVENLEKIL
+94 SIENLEKIL

-162 VSEPQKKADDFFE
+162 VSEPQKKANDFFE
-175 SKKYYSAAIY
+175 SKKYYSAALY

-221 NLQKDNLENTSN
+221 NLQKDSLENTSN

-252 SYKTKV
+252 SYKTKIR
-258 KNTTSIII
+258 NTTSIII

-276 ANFILNDEKIERE
+276 ANFILHDEKIEPKA
-289 GRIRIEL
+289 RIRIEL
-296 DISEIK
+296 DIFEIK
-302 QILGPKDF
+302 QILGSKDF

-318 ELQQIVFKQVINFE
+318 ELQQIVFKQIINFE
-332 FTKPEN
+332 FKKPEN

-357 DSKNAIIEEKILDIL
+357 DSKNAITEEKILDIL

-387 SADFIIY
+387 SADFFIY
-394 ARIETDEVSKA
+394 AKIETDEASKA

>member
-1 MLKKKELLKKL
+1 MLKKQLLKKL

-21 FSCASYKNKPKDE
+21 FSCASYKNKPEDE
-34 VPAWIE
+34 VPVWIE
-40 KVPAGDAD
+40 KVPAGNAD

-175 SKKYYSAAIY
+175 SKKYYSAALY
-185 YAKAASAALSSGIE
+185 YTKAASAALSSGIE

-210 NAKESLKKIKL
+210 NAKDSLKKIKL

-233 EFLIPINIGTFE
+233 DFLIPINIGTFE

-276 ANFILNDEKIERE
+276 ANFILHDEKIEPKA
-289 GRIRIEL
+289 RIRIEL

-302 QILGPKDF
+302 QILGSKDF

-352 FIEQT
+352 FIEQ
-357 DSKNAIIEEKILDIL
+357 DNPKNLNIEEKILDIL
-372 KDMNFKTISAKNENQ
+372 KDMNFKTISAKNKNQ

-452 IAKAIALVFNGII
+452 IAKVIALVFSEII

>member
-1 MLKKKELLKKL
+1 MKKKELLKKL

>member
-21 FSCASYKNKPKDE
+21 FSCASYKNKSE
-34 VPAWIE
+34 EELPAWIE
-40 KVPAGDAD
+40 KVPDGDAD

-94 SVENLEKIL
+94 SIENLEKIL

-175 SKKYYSAAIY
+175 SKKYYSAALY
-185 YAKAASAALSSGIE
+185 YTKAASAALSSGIE

-276 ANFILNDEKIERE
+276 ANFILHDEKIEPKA
-289 GRIRIEL
+289 RIRIEL

-302 QILGPKDF
+302 QILGSKDF

-318 ELQQIVFKQVINFE
+318 ELQQIVFKQIINFE
-332 FTKPEN
+332 FKKPEN
-338 KIKKEKEQKGTVSL
+338 KIKKEQKGTVSL
-352 FIEQT
+352 FIEQA
-357 DSKNAIIEEKILDIL
+357 DSKNSIIEEKILDIL
-372 KDMNFKTISAKNENQ
+372 KDMNFKTISAKNENPA
-387 SADFIIY
+387 ADFFIY
-394 ARIETDEVSKA
+394 AKIETDEASKA

-465 DE
+465 E

>member
-1 MLKKKELLKKL
+1 M
-12 LLLILTLIL
+12 
-21 FSCASYKNKPKDE
+21 
-34 VPAWIE
+34 
-40 KVPAGDAD
+40 
-48 YEYFT
+48 
-53 ASGTNKNF
+53 
-61 TLAEADAKNNLINE
+61 
-75 IIRYL
+75 
-80 GVSIKTETTTTALG
+80 
-94 SVENLEKIL
+94 
-103 KSEISQS
+103 
-110 SAANIKKLKIKNRY
+110 
-124 TKKNKDSLTVYLL
+124 

-175 SKKYYSAAIY
+175 SKKYYSAALY
-185 YAKAASAALSSGIE
+185 YTKAASAALSSGIE

-276 ANFILNDEKIERE
+276 ANFILHDEKIEPKA
-289 GRIRIEL
+289 RIRIEL

-302 QILGPKDF
+302 QILGSKDF
-310 DEYQEALK
+310 DEYQEAVK
-318 ELQQIVFKQVINFE
+318 ELQQIVFKQIINFE
-332 FTKPEN
+332 FKKPEN

-352 FIEQT
+352 FIEQA
-357 DSKNAIIEEKILDIL
+357 DSKNSIIEEKILDIL
-372 KDMNFKTISAKNENQ
+372 KDMNFKTISAKNENPA
-387 SADFIIY
+387 ADFFIY
-394 ARIETDEVSKA
+394 ARIETDEASKA

>member
-1 MLKKKELLKKL
+1 MQKKTQALKKL
-12 LLLILTLIL
+12 LLLILTLTL
-21 FSCASYKNKPKDE
+21 FSCTSYKNKPE
-34 VPAWIE
+34 EELPAWVE
-40 KVPAGDAD
+40 KVPAGNAD

-94 SVENLEKIL
+94 SAENIEKIL

-124 TKKNKDSLTVYLL
+124 SQKNKNGLTVYLL
-137 AEYDKNELRKER
+137 AEYDKQELRKER
-149 DRLLKI
+149 NRLLKI

-162 VSEPQKKADDFFE
+162 VSEPQKKADEFVA
-175 SKKYYSAAIY
+175 SKKYYSAALY
-185 YAKAASAALSSGIE
+185 YAKAAYSALSSGIE

-210 NAKESLKKIKL
+210 NAKESLKKINI
-221 NLQKDNLENTSN
+221 NLQKNKLKDSLN
-233 EFLIPINIGTFE
+233 EILIPINIGISE
-245 ERVPLLV
+245 ENVPLLI
-252 SYKTKV
+252 SYKTKI
-258 KNTTSIII
+258 KNNTSIII

-276 ANFILNDEKIERE
+276 ANFILHDEKIEPKA
-289 GRIRIEL
+289 RIRIEL

-302 QILGPKDF
+302 QMLGSKDF
-310 DEYQEALK
+310 DEYKEAVK

-332 FTKPEN
+332 FKKNEN
-338 KIKKEKEQKGTVSL
+338 KIKNEKKQKGSVSL
-352 FIEQT
+352 FIEQ
-357 DSKNAIIEEKILDIL
+357 DNLRSLNIEEKISDIL
-372 KDMNFKTISAKNENQ
+372 KDMNFKTISAKNETP
-387 SADFIIY
+387 SADFFIY
-394 ARIETDEVSKA
+394 AIIETDEVSKA

-417 EIKNPNTQEII
+417 EIKNQNTQEIL

-452 IAKAIALVFNGII
+452 IAKAIASAFSEIAG
-465 DE
+465 E

>member
-1 MLKKKELLKKL
+1 MLKKQLLKKL

-21 FSCASYKNKPKDE
+21 FSCASYKNKPEDE
-34 VPAWIE
+34 VPVWIE
-40 KVPAGDAD
+40 KVPAGNAD

-94 SVENLEKIL
+94 SIENLEKIL

-162 VSEPQKKADDFFE
+162 VSEPQKKADEFVA
-175 SKKYYSAAIY
+175 SKKYYSAALY
-185 YAKAASAALSSGIE
+185 YTKAASAALSSGIE

-221 NLQKDNLENTSN
+221 NLQKDSLEDSLN
-233 EFLIPINIGTFE
+233 ETLIPINIGTTE
-245 ERVPLLV
+245 ENVPLLV

-258 KNTTSIII
+258 KNTTTIII

-276 ANFILNDEKIERE
+276 ANFILHDEKIEPKA
-289 GRIRIEL
+289 RIRIEL

-302 QILGPKDF
+302 QILGSKDF
-310 DEYQEALK
+310 DEYQEAVK
-318 ELQQIVFKQVINFE
+318 ELQQIIFKQIINFE
-332 FTKPEN
+332 FKNPEN

-352 FIEQT
+352 FIEQA
-357 DSKNAIIEEKILDIL
+357 DSKNSIIEEKILDIL
-372 KDMNFKTISAKNENQ
+372 KDMNFKTISAKNENPA
-387 SADFIIY
+387 ADFFIY

-417 EIKNPNTQEII
+417 EIKNPNTQEIL

-452 IAKAIALVFNGII
+452 IAKAIALVFSEII

>member
-1 MLKKKELLKKL
+1 MLKKQLLKKL
-12 LLLILTLIL
+12 LLLILTLTL
-21 FSCASYKNKPKDE
+21 FSCTSYKSKPE
-34 VPAWIE
+34 EELPAWIE

-175 SKKYYSAAIY
+175 SKKYYSAALY
-185 YAKAASAALSSGIE
+185 YTKAASAALSSGIE

-210 NAKESLKKIKL
+210 NAKESLKRIKL
-221 NLQKDNLENTSN
+221 NLQKDSLEDSLNKT
-233 EFLIPINIGTFE
+233 LILVNIGTAE
-245 ERVPLLV
+245 EKVPLLV

-258 KNTTSIII
+258 KNSTTIII

-276 ANFILNDEKIERE
+276 ANFILHDEKIERE

-302 QILGPKDF
+302 QILGSKDF
-310 DEYQEALK
+310 DEYQEAVK
-318 ELQQIVFKQVINFE
+318 ELQQIVFKQIINFE
-332 FTKPEN
+332 FKKPEN
-338 KIKKEKEQKGTVSL
+338 KIKKEQKGTVSL
-352 FIEQT
+352 FIEQA
-357 DSKNAIIEEKILDIL
+357 DSKNSIIEEKILDIL
-372 KDMNFKTISAKNENQ
+372 KDMNFKTISAKNENPA
-387 SADFIIY
+387 ADFFIY
-394 ARIETDEVSKA
+394 ARIETDETSKA